1 MTKLHSRQ
9 SGIAHL
15 MLIGL
20 LAFITIA
27 TVGAGVWRAQA
38 QRSRSQAAAETALH
52 TNPLALKAKTEA
64 KASSETAN
72 SATTKPAGTP
82 AEPASPKAVAATT
95 KSTPVPAP
103 KTTPVPVPTPTPTP
117 TPAPTPTPVPNT
129 TNCMPSDANSY
140 EKALA
145 TRSTSN
151 YLGNDGYAGYDATS
165 KFKAALEYAG
175 LTSLIDSPKVVVFAP
190 NDSVYNSKL
199 TTAQLAFMN
208 QSPANM
214 RSVVG
219 WHIITSCVIW
229 HGNMQNVKTS
239 MILQT
244 LNGPVT
250 FTPGSLGSVNQA
262 GVAMWDWFTTNGAV
276 HYITDFV
283 KPPQA

>member
-1 MTKLHSRQ
+1 M
-9 SGIAHL
+9 AHL
-15 MLIGL
+15 VVIGL
-20 LAFITIA
+20 LALITISA
-27 TVGAGVWRAQA
+27 VGAGVWRVHS
-38 QRSRSQAAAETALH
+38 QRSRSQAAAAQSALH
-52 TNPLALKAKTEA
+52 TNPLTLQAKTAA

-72 SATTKPAGTP
+72 SATTKPAGTL
-82 AEPASPKAVAATT
+82 AQPASPKAVAATT

-103 KTTPVPVPTPTPTP
+103 KPTPVPAPTPTPVPTPTPT
-117 TPAPTPTPVPNT
+117 PNT

-140 EKALA
+140 ETAMA

-151 YLGNDGYAGYDATS
+151 YLASGGYDS
-165 KFKAALEYAG
+165 SVKFRAALEYAG
-175 LTSLIDSPKVVVFAP
+175 LLAIIDSPKVVVFAP
-190 NDSVYNSKL
+190 NDYVYNSKL

-229 HGNMQNVKTS
+229 HGNMQNVKTT
-239 MILQT
+239 MTLQT

-250 FTPGSLGSVNQA
+250 FTPSSLGSINQA

-276 HYITDFV
+276 HYITDFI
-283 KPPQA
+283 KPPQV